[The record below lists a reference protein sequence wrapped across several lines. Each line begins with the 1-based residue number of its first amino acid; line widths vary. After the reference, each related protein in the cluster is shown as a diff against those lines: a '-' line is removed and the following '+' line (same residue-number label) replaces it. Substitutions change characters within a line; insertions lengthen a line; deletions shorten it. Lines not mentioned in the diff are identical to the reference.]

1 MVIAAGKPLASE
13 SATPVPRRRGSLDQ
27 VLVDAAMDLFAS
39 YGYRGTS
46 LSRIARAAG
55 VTKGAL
61 YWHFSDKEEFFLA
74 VVERV
79 LKEWGERWPRT
90 PPTNSKEF
98 SRAFLRAFE
107 SLAELNEK
115 NPWVSRLLLIITLES
130 HKISPRVLR
139 AMRRAN
145 LNALRDMRTLV
156 ENGKELGVFDPA
168 LDVAWSATQMFSGYL
183 GLANLWY
190 LHGPRFDLRRSLTR
204 QAREFMR
211 QWSIK
216 KVKGGA
222 TPAVSD

>member
-1 MVIAAGKPLASE
+1 MISAAQKLPATE
-13 SATPVPRRRGSLDQ
+13 NSAPTPRRRGSLDQ
-27 VLVDAAMDLFAS
+27 VLIDAAMDLFAS

-74 VVERV
+74 VVEKV
-79 LKEWGERWPRT
+79 LGEWGHPYPSKPITAR
-90 PPTNSKEF
+90 KEF
-98 SRAFLRAFE
+98 LRTFQSSFE
-107 SLAELNEK
+107 NMAVLNEK

-145 LNALRDMRTLV
+145 LGYLSNMRTMV
-156 ENGKELGVFDPA
+156 EHGKELGIFDPA
-168 LDVAWSATQMFSGYL
+168 LDALWAATQMFASYL

-190 LHGPRFDLRRSLTR
+190 LHGPRFDLRRSLMR
-204 QAREFMR
+204 QAREFTR
-211 QWSIK
+211 QWSAK
-216 KVKGGA
+216 K
-222 TPAVSD
+222 

>member
-1 MVIAAGKPLASE
+1 MITAATKPLARE
-13 SATPVPRRRGSLDQ
+13 SAAPAPRRRGSLDA
-27 VLVDAAMDLFAS
+27 VLIDAAMDLFAS

-74 VVERV
+74 VVDKV
-79 LKEWGERWPRT
+79 LGEWNQ
-90 PPTNSKEF
+90 PPPKYKPATNKKEF
-98 SRAFLRAFE
+98 AKQFLSTFE
-107 SLAELNEK
+107 NMAVLNEK

-145 LNALRDMRTLV
+145 LGYLRGFRVIV
-156 ENGKELGVFDPA
+156 ERGQKLAVFDPA
-168 LDVAWSATQMFSGYL
+168 LDATWASTQMFASYL

-190 LHGPRFDLRRSLTR
+190 LHGPRFELRRSLTR
-204 QAREFMR
+204 QAQEFLR
-211 QWSIK
+211 QWSVK
-216 KVKGGA
+216 K
-222 TPAVSD
+222 

>member
-1 MVIAAGKPLASE
+1 MITAARKPLAPELPAPS
-13 SATPVPRRRGSLDQ
+13 TRRRGSLDQ
-27 VLVDAAMDLFAS
+27 VLIDAAMDLFAS

-74 VVERV
+74 VVDKV
-79 LKEWGERWPRT
+79 LEEWGQPY
-90 PPTNSKEF
+90 PGKPINSKKEF
-98 SRAFLRAFE
+98 SRAFLWTFE
-107 SLAELNEK
+107 NMAALNEK

-145 LNALRDMRTLV
+145 LGHLRTLRKLV
-156 ENGKELGVFDPA
+156 ERGRRMGIFDGEVDPQWA
-168 LDVAWSATQMFSGYL
+168 ATQMFASYL

-190 LHGPRFDLRRSLTR
+190 LHGSRFDLRRSLAR
-204 QAREFMR
+204 QAREFMH

-216 KVKGGA
+216 K
-222 TPAVSD
+222 